1 MIDSDEIINQNKNK
15 IIYKKYKLLYENLI
29 NQRKIFFDS
38 LLNEKKIS
46 LDIDTGYVP
55 IKIKF
60 KSLPQI
66 NIYKSTNY
74 SNKKYLR
81 FNNNIL
87 PKSTIN
93 KINNDKK
100 ETKLYEDLD
109 QFIMKI
115 SPRYSLRERKIDK
128 SNEYRKKIKEKMEK
142 LRKKKEIKIEVNNL
156 GNKKSIE
163 KQIIFDKKFGA
174 FRKSKSLFR
183 NIFRILPSLK
193 QNSLKNFDEKY
204 ELLLPYEYPKLKNS
218 FSISEINPLFY
229 DDFNRSYNLSQYFN
243 LKSDDEKDKSKEN
256 KNSHLDYTLK
266 LSGIMDNNKNK
277 TLYNSRNLS
286 NFEINKRNRKIKR
299 ITIKRFR
306 TKFN

>member
-1 MIDSDEIINQNKNK
+1 
-15 IIYKKYKLLYENLI
+15 
-29 NQRKIFFDS
+29 
-38 LLNEKKIS
+38 
-46 LDIDTGYVP
+46 
-55 IKIKF
+55 
-60 KSLPQI
+60 
-66 NIYKSTNY
+66 
-74 SNKKYLR
+74 
-81 FNNNIL
+81 
-87 PKSTIN
+87 
-93 KINNDKK
+93 
-100 ETKLYEDLD
+100 
-109 QFIMKI
+109 MKI

-142 LRKKKEIKIEVNNL
+142 LRKKKEIKIEINNL

-174 FRKSKSLFR
+174 FRKSKSLFK

-193 QNSLKNFDEKY
+193 QNSLINFDEKY
-204 ELLLPYEYPKLKNS
+204 ELLLPYEYPKLKYS

-243 LKSDDEKDKSKEN
+243 LKNDDEKDKSKEN